1 MKRVI
6 ALIFGFAAYGVFL
19 GAVLYAVGFIADL
32 IVPKTIDSGPA
43 GPIGEAVLINVLVLS
58 IFAIQ
63 HSGMARQPF
72 KRWLTQY
79 IPAAIE
85 RSLYVL
91 LASLSLILV
100 FWAWRPIPTIIWQVT
115 EPALTNAL
123 LGLSMLGWGLVLAST
138 FLISHS
144 ELFGLRQ
151 VMLNLMKR
159 DPEPTKFRTP
169 ALYKMVRHP
178 IYLGFIIAF
187 WATPVMTVGHLL
199 FAAVTTGYI
208 LIGIALEERELVAL
222 FGDEYRRYRERVSML
237 VPFWSR
243 PAAAPPLFAPAETD
257 KFYPRR
263 QVRKT

>member
-1 MKRVI
+1 MKRVL
-6 ALIFGFAAYGVFL
+6 ALLFGLAAYGVFL
-19 GAVLYAVGFIADL
+19 GAFLYAVGFIADL
-32 IVPKTIDSGPA
+32 TVPKTIDSGPV
-43 GPIGEAVLINVLVLS
+43 GPIGEAILINVLVLS

-100 FWAWRPIPTIIWQVT
+100 FWAWRPIPEIIWQVT
-115 EPALTNAL
+115 EPNMAAAL
-123 LGLSMLGWGLVLAST
+123 LGLSMLGWALVLVST
-138 FLISHS
+138 FAISHF

-208 LIGIALEERELVAL
+208 LIGIVLEERDLVAL

-237 VPFWSR
+237 VPFWGRS
-243 PAAAPPLFAPAETD
+243 APANPSFKPAEPGM
-257 KFYPRR
+257 FRSRR
-263 QVRKT
+263 